1 MAHRSLGDE
10 ENLSHPL
17 IDSQHIGHQWTDSW
31 NTALVTEALKMKN
44 KKKKPTCNTNP

>member
-44 KKKKPTCNTNP
+44 KKKKTHM